1 MGVVVTQVYPRK
13 IAFLFFLF
21 VFSSVQADG
30 LPTPFSAYYKGPL
43 WSKTCVT
50 LSHQPGR
57 FLYEYHTKALGHW
70 FYETSVLRVEDG
82 RLYPVRFQH
91 REKNRSTDTVFDR
104 QKGTIKTMRSEKE
117 DHEETFP
124 SDGEVWD
131 LLSFQLKLM
140 TDLREHDGLA
150 TLRKHET
157 LPTFTYRIVDRR
169 GKIKTYRVSVV
180 GSEKVK
186 TEEGY
191 YDAWKVER
199 VGDKEGFSVWF
210 APALNYVPVR
220 IQKGLI
226 SMKFYSRSCEDL
238 M

>member
-1 MGVVVTQVYPRK
+1 VGVVVTQVCPRK
-13 IAFLFFLF
+13 IAFLFFMF
-21 VFSSVQADG
+21 VLSPVQANG

-43 WSKTCVT
+43 WSKTCIT
-50 LSHQPGR
+50 LSHQSGG
-57 FLYEYHTKALGHW
+57 LVYEYHTKALGRW
-70 FYETSVLRVEDG
+70 FYETSVLRVEED
-82 RLYPVRFQH
+82 RFYPAKFQH

-104 QKGTIKTMRSEKE
+104 EKGTIKTTRSEKE
-117 DHEETFP
+117 DHEEPFP
-124 SDGEVWD
+124 GDAEVWD

-140 TDLREHDGLA
+140 IDLREHDRFA
-150 TLRKHET
+150 TRRKHKT
-157 LPTFTYRIVDRR
+157 LPTFTYRVVDRR
-169 GKIKTYRVSVV
+169 GKIETYRVSVV
-180 GSEKVK
+180 GFEKVK

-199 VGDKEGFSVWF
+199 VGDKDGLSVWF

-226 SMKFYSRSCEDL
+226 SMKFYSGSCEDL